1 MNCLPLLYSNLE
13 DRIGYHFKN
22 KGLLIQAFTHSSIK
36 SILHTIIDEN
46 SV

>member
-1 MNCLPLLYSNLE
+1 MNNLPALYSNFE

-36 SILHTIIDEN
+36 TIIHTSID
-46 SV
+46 